1 MSPQKKVTPQS
12 FICMKEKQ
20 EKITVLTAYDYM
32 MAKAFDYSGID
43 ALLVGDSMGMVI
55 YGRNSTLKVTLDD
68 IIRHT
73 SAVARG
79 SEHAMVIADMPFMS
93 FATPEIALLNAGK
106 ILQEGDADA
115 VKIEGGHERVATVK
129 LLTSNGIPVMGH
141 IGLTPQYYHQLG
153 GYKLQGKTAKAAEK
167 LLEDAILL
175 EEAGTFSIVLEMVPW
190 QIAREIS
197 QHLHIPTIGIGAG
210 SGCDGQVL
218 VAQDMLGFSNSKK
231 FKFVK
236 QYANIWKTMVDAAE
250 AYIHDVKTLSFP
262 TTDNSF
268 NISETEYSEFLHLI
282 SQDLKILSRKKN
294 KNEKSTK
301 SDSSSIGKI
310 YGN

>member
-1 MSPQKKVTPQS
+1 MSPQKSNSSIIHLYERKTR
-12 FICMKEKQ
+12 
-20 EKITVLTAYDYM
+20 KITVLTAYDYM

-153 GYKLQGKTAKAAEK
+153 VINYKEKQQKLQKNYLK
-167 LLEDAILL
+167 
-175 EEAGTFSIVLEMVPW
+175 
-190 QIAREIS
+190 
-197 QHLHIPTIGIGAG
+197 
-210 SGCDGQVL
+210 
-218 VAQDMLGFSNSKK
+218 MLF
-231 FKFVK
+231 
-236 QYANIWKTMVDAAE
+236 Y
-250 AYIHDVKTLSFP
+250 
-262 TTDNSF
+262 
-268 NISETEYSEFLHLI
+268 
-282 SQDLKILSRKKN
+282 
-294 KNEKSTK
+294 
-301 SDSSSIGKI
+301 
-310 YGN
+310 